1 MIRKCSRLP
10 AAILLAAL
18 TAAPA
23 IAQHG
28 AVGGEW
34 REYGGDAGG
43 TKYAPLGQMNR
54 GNVDDLEVRW
64 RWASPDNPL
73 VEPETGRTI
82 VAFEATP
89 LMKGGVLYTS
99 TSFSQAAAIDA
110 ETGEQIWVYDPKSY
124 LSGRPPNNG
133 FLHRGLAW
141 WTDGTTESLYLATGD
156 ARLIALDPATGTP
169 RREFGNGGT
178 VDLAAGIRSLNNRS
192 DQYGHTSPPTVV
204 GDVVIVGSSVMDW
217 APQPEWPPGDVRGY
231 DARTGR
237 RLWTFHTVPRPGQF
251 GYSTW
256 HNGAAER
263 VGGANIWAPMTA
275 DLDLGYVYL
284 PVSAPSNH
292 FYGGHRKGDNLFAN
306 SLVCLDARTG
316 RRVWHY
322 QIVHHDI
329 WDFDLPAPP
338 NLVDI
343 TVGGKEI
350 SAVALVT
357 KQGWVFVFDRRNGR
371 PVWPIHEVPVPQSQA
386 PGERTALTQPRP
398 TKPPPFDRQGVAR
411 TELNDD
417 AEEVLADLDWGPIY
431 TPPSTRGAV
440 ISPGLGGGANW
451 GGAAF
456 DPTKSRLYV
465 PVLGVVPFRIR
476 LYRTA
481 IPDYLLYETA
491 ILTAPGNRYLLKPPW
506 GHITAYDLDRGEI
519 LWQRANDGF
528 NGYAGTASVLATQ
541 ELLFYANRSRPVL
554 TVLDAANGD
563 VLRTIPL
570 PGRASGVPMSY
581 TASGRQHVVVAV
593 GAGSEDAEL
602 VALSLAGELPEQH
615 PGTLGF
621 QEATAAVRESD
632 GEITLSVVRAG
643 GTDGAVSALVR
654 TAGGSAT
661 PDVDYEP
668 VARTLAWAHGD
679 GEAKALALRLLAD
692 TADDGPETIELE
704 LRDPLGGATLGTR
717 RLVVTVDDDK
727 SDPPTDPTGPIEA
740 CVADKATLCL
750 GDGRFRARVRYATD
764 KGETGF
770 GDGVLLTDDTGYFSF
785 FDASNVEVIVKV
797 LDACA
802 LSGSYWLYAA
812 GLTDLEVELEV
823 ADPVTQQRHLI
834 ASPPG
839 ELFEPIANN
848 RAFTCDP
855 ATAAQ
860 TSSFGRGN
868 R

>member
-10 AAILLAAL
+10 VFLLSAAAA
-18 TAAPA
+18 AGAPA
-23 IAQHG
+23 AAQHG

-43 TKYAPLGQMNR
+43 TKYAPLGQIHP
-54 GNVDDLEVRW
+54 GNVGDLAIRW
-64 RWASPDNPL
+64 RWESPDNAIADPDAGL
-73 VEPETGRTI
+73 DN
-82 VAFEATP
+82 VAFESTP
-89 LMKGGVLYTS
+89 LMKDGVLYTS

-110 ETGEQIWVYDPKSY
+110 STGEELWVHDPRSYD
-124 LSGRPPNNG
+124 SGRPPNNG

-141 WTDGTTESLYLATGD
+141 WTDGRTENVYLATGD

-169 RREFGNGGT
+169 RRNFGDAGT
-178 VDLAAGIRSLNNRS
+178 VDLKAGIRSLNNRS
-192 DQYGHTSPPTVV
+192 DQYGHSSPPTVV
-204 GDVVIVGSSVMDW
+204 GDVLVIGSSVMDW
-217 APQPEWPPGDVRGY
+217 APEPEWPPGNVRGY

-237 RLWTFHTVPRPGQF
+237 LLWTFHTVPRPGQF

-256 HNGAAER
+256 HNGSAER
-263 VGGANIWAPMTA
+263 VGGANVWAPMTA
-275 DLDLGYVYL
+275 DLELGYVYL

-343 TVGGKEI
+343 TVDGKEI
-350 SAVALVT
+350 PAVALVT
-357 KQGWVFVFDRRNGR
+357 KQGWIFVFDRRTGK

-398 TKPPPFDRQGVAR
+398 TKPPPFDRQGIAR
-411 TELNDD
+411 NELNDG

-465 PVLGVVPFRIR
+465 PVLGVVPFQIR

-491 ILTAPGNRYLLKPPW
+491 ILSAPGNRYLLKPPW

-621 QEATAAVRESD
+621 PATTAAVRESD
-632 GEITLSVVRAG
+632 GEVTLSVVRAG
-643 GTDGAVSALVR
+643 GSDGAVAAFVR

-661 PDVDYEP
+661 AGADYEP

-679 GEAKALALRLLAD
+679 SASRTFTLRLL
-692 TADDGPETIELE
+692 DDGTGEGRETIELE
-704 LRDPLGGATLGTR
+704 LDDPLGGASLGER
-717 RLVVTVDDDK
+717 RMVVTVEEEADT
-727 SDPPTDPTGPIEA
+727 PAEPIEE
-740 CVADKATLCL
+740 CVADATTLCL
-750 GDGRFRARVRYATD
+750 NGDRFRARVRYATD
-764 KGETGF
+764 KGETGL
-770 GDGVLLTDDTGYFSF
+770 GHGVLLTGDTGYFSF
-785 FDASNVEVIVKV
+785 FDASNVEIVVKV
-797 LDACA
+797 LDGCEAN
-802 LSGSYWLYAA
+802 GKYWLYAT
-812 GLTDLEVELEV
+812 GLTDLDVELEV
-823 ADPVTQQRHLI
+823 ADPVTQTRH
-834 ASPPG
+834 AYTSPPG
-839 ELFEPIANN
+839 E
-848 RAFTCDP
+848 AFPPVADTKAFAC
-855 ATAAQ
+855 
-860 TSSFGRGN
+860 R
-868 R
+868 

>member
-10 AAILLAAL
+10 VFLLSAAAA
-18 TAAPA
+18 AGAPA
-23 IAQHG
+23 AAQHG

-43 TKYAPLGQMNR
+43 TKYAPLGQIHR
-54 GNVDDLEVRW
+54 GNVGDLSVRW
-64 RWASPDNPL
+64 RWESPDNAIA
-73 VEPETGRTI
+73 EPGGERRI

-110 ETGEQIWVYDPKSY
+110 ETGEQLWVYDPKSY

-141 WTDGTTESLYLATGD
+141 WTDGRTENLYLATGD

-169 RREFGNGGT
+169 RRNFGDAGA
-178 VDLAAGIRSLNNRS
+178 VDLKAGIRSLNNRS

-204 GDVVIVGSSVMDW
+204 GDVLVVGSSVMDW
-217 APQPEWPPGDVRGY
+217 APQPEWPPGNVRGY

-237 RLWTFHTVPRPGQF
+237 LLWTFHTVPRPGQF

-256 HNGAAER
+256 HDGAAER
-263 VGGANIWAPMTA
+263 VGGANVWAPMTA
-275 DLDLGYVYL
+275 DLELGYVYL

-322 QIVHHDI
+322 QVVHHDI

-343 TVGGKEI
+343 TVDGKEI
-350 SAVALVT
+350 PAVALVT
-357 KQGWVFVFDRRNGR
+357 KQGWVFVFDRRTGK
-371 PVWPIHEVPVPQSQA
+371 PVWPIHEVPAPQSQA

-398 TKPPPFDRQGVAR
+398 TKPPPFDRQGIVR
-411 TELNDD
+411 DELNDG

-481 IPDYLLYETA
+481 IPDFLLYTTS
-491 ILTAPGNRYLLKPPW
+491 ILSAPGNRYLLKPPW

-581 TASGRQHVVVAV
+581 TASDRQYVVVAV
-593 GAGSEDAEL
+593 GADGDDAEL
-602 VALSLAGELPEQH
+602 VALSLAGDLPEQH

-621 QEATAAVRESD
+621 PATTAAVRESD
-632 GEITLSVVRAG
+632 GEVTLSVVRAG
-643 GTDGAVSALVR
+643 GSDGAVAALVR

-661 PDVDYEP
+661 AGADYEP
-668 VARTLAWAHGD
+668 VARTLAWGHGD
-679 GEAKALALRLLAD
+679 SASRTFTLRLL
-692 TADDGPETIELE
+692 DDGVAGEGAETIELE
-704 LRDPLGGATLGTR
+704 LHDPRGGADLGER
-717 RLVVTVDDDK
+717 RMVVTIDEADAR
-727 SDPPTDPTGPIEA
+727 PAEPIEQ
-740 CVADKATLCL
+740 CVADATTLCL
-750 GDGRFRARVRYATD
+750 NGDRFRARVRYATD
-764 KGETGF
+764 KGETGL
-770 GDGVLLTDDTGYFSF
+770 GNGVLLTGDTGYFSF
-785 FDASNVEVIVKV
+785 FDTSNVEIVVKV
-797 LDACA
+797 LDGCA
-802 LSGSYWLYAA
+802 ANGKYWLYAT
-812 GLTDLEVELEV
+812 GLSDLEVELEV
-823 ADPVTQQRHLI
+823 ADPVTQTRH
-834 ASPPG
+834 AYTSPPR
-839 ELFEPIANN
+839 E
-848 RAFTCDP
+848 AFLPVADTKAFACE
-855 ATAAQ
+855 
-860 TSSFGRGN
+860 
-868 R
+868 